1 MVSSLSTTDRLS
13 LLKLSSTPMPTPEF
27 LPWSLRES
35 AEDSECS
42 ESLHA
47 TPAAESRPRHASFSK
62 KDEQQR
68 ARLQALHKTD
78 GIKAAR
84 VPKPRCKKYCERA
97 LSLGQRCALL
107 AASAIGT
114 YVVIIA
120 GGVCLYY
127 SESAF
132 ERMGSCSAMRDENQL
147 RMSIRLPPMESPFC

>member
-1 MVSSLSTTDRLS
+1 
-13 LLKLSSTPMPTPEF
+13 MPTPEL

-35 AEDSECS
+35 AEDSERS
-42 ESLHA
+42 EALHA
-47 TPAAESRPRHASFSK
+47 TPAAESRHASFSK

-68 ARLQALHKTD
+68 ARLQALHKQD

-84 VPKPRCKKYCERA
+84 VPKPPCKKYCPRA

>member
-1 MVSSLSTTDRLS
+1 MVSSLSTTDHLS
-13 LLKLSSTPMPTPEF
+13 VLQLASTPMPTPEL
-27 LPWSLRES
+27 LPWSPRVS
-35 AEDSECS
+35 AEDSEHS
-42 ESLHA
+42 ETLHASPANESL
-47 TPAAESRPRHASFSK
+47 PRHASFLK

-68 ARLQALHKTD
+68 ARLQALHKQD

-84 VPKPRCKKYCERA
+84 VPKPRCKKYCPRA

-120 GGVCLYY
+120 GGICLYY